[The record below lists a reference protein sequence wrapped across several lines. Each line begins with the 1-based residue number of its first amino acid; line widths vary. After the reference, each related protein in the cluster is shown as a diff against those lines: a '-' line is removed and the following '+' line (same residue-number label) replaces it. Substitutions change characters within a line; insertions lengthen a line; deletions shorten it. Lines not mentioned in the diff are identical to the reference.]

1 MQGMPAEGSA
11 KAVQTWGCPAL
22 CGTSRPA
29 PASAQDPL
37 PQEAW
42 GPQRPGRGG
51 LLGAGCL
58 SACLQDCAWELVG
71 SPGHREVGVRPH
83 RPRVC
88 RLAEPRGVETHVQ
101 VIWLHVGVEGPRPG
115 CCACT
120 WVCMSFQQ
128 HLLKT
133 PSAPFSAPLSENRP
147 CAHMGVSLAP
157 RSAPSRAP
165 PCPGRWWPG
174 RCPDP
179 FSFGAHW
186 ARVPQPP
193 CISVGSCSLGPPLF
207 DLVCPAARGQGA
219 EVHRRSPGKASARG
233 AGAVSTPSS
242 ASGLSASLCSR
253 PVFHGRPAA
262 D

>member
-1 MQGMPAEGSA
+1 MPSVMRDLAPRPGL
-11 KAVQTWGCPAL
+11 CP
-22 CGTSRPA
+22 G
-29 PASAQDPL
+29 PASA
-37 PQEAW
+37 
-42 GPQRPGRGG
+42 GG
-51 LLGAGCL
+51 LGTAAPGPWRPPRGWVFVCMPTRLRLGAGREPRAQRSGGAPP
-58 SACLQDCAWELVG
+58 SA
-71 SPGHREVGVRPH
+71 
-83 RPRVC
+83 RVC

-120 WVCMSFQQ
+120 WVCTSFQQ

-157 RSAPSRAP
+157 RSAPSRAL
-165 PCPGRWWPG
+165 PCPGRWRPG